1 VSTPQ
6 EAIKKVLTR
15 FEKMRRA
22 FRSTRH
28 HHHKHADGNISQNNF
43 GWPGTH
49 RLSNTYNPK
58 WDGEE
63 IHFKVRTHDENG
75 LPIDL
80 TGAMMHIAVF
90 DGKSSSR
97 LIGTFALNLAYLIV
111 RSRHRNEQAAHTPS
125 KASRVRVRRSS
136 ILEAVTRASLFG
148 GATRMSVSKDGDR
161 QRERNTGQEH
171 DEDTQNQSR
180 VLGLRDAVTAALSAF
195 KGVSNRGDDAKFDTS
210 QSDLKG
216 TSSLVEQLPSEKEQK
231 SAPSLAS
238 MNGVSGST
246 HPNYYMDQSISL
258 RLLQLSNE
266 QDPAADS
273 EDQKVTDSVVTNGPS
288 EALKNAMDSTSWF
301 TRAFRKE
308 TKCKMKK
315 DKSTRLSISPA
326 LESMNIQSLR
336 LDKPLMK
343 NGKEVGRIR
352 CTIDSW
358 WLSDKAASKK
368 SKNEAGLGID

>member
-1 VSTPQ
+1 
-6 EAIKKVLTR
+6 
-15 FEKMRRA
+15 
-22 FRSTRH
+22 
-28 HHHKHADGNISQNNF
+28 
-43 GWPGTH
+43 
-49 RLSNTYNPK
+49 
-58 WDGEE
+58 
-63 IHFKVRTHDENG
+63 
-75 LPIDL
+75 
-80 TGAMMHIAVF
+80 MMHIAVF

-111 RSRHRNEQAAHTPS
+111 RSRHRNETAAHTPS

-136 ILEAVTRASLFG
+136 IFGAVTRASLFG
-148 GATRMSVSKDGDR
+148 GATRTSVSRDGS

-171 DEDTQNQSR
+171 DEDTQNQIR
-180 VLGLRDAVTAALSAF
+180 VLSLRNALTAALSAF
-195 KGVSNRGDDAKFDTS
+195 KGVSKRGDETKVDTS
-210 QSDLKG
+210 QFGLKG
-216 TSSLVEQLPSEKEQK
+216 ASSLVEQLPSEKEQE

-238 MNGVSGST
+238 MNDVSGST
-246 HPNYYMDQSISL
+246 HPKYDMDRSISL
-258 RLLQLSNE
+258 RLLELSNQ

-273 EDQKVTDSVVTNGPS
+273 EDQKVTNSVATNGPS

-315 DKSTRLSISPA
+315 DKSTCLSKSPA
-326 LESMNIQSLR
+326 LESMNIQSVR
-336 LDKPLMK
+336 LDKPLMR

-368 SKNEAGLGID
+368 SRTKQDWK